1 MNHLAQSDDE
11 AARQFATYKCTDPY
25 PDIKPALLN
34 SADIYDYV
42 AATGMI
48 YPFKPDKLKP
58 ASYEADLLGP
68 VVYWD
73 ADNKEKRIDLQ
84 RGTQFTLKRNSIA
97 FVTLHAKLRLPKY
110 IALRFNLR
118 ITNVHRGILLG
129 TGPLVDPGFE
139 GNLVIPLH
147 NLTTNDYEFQ
157 GGEDL
162 IWIEFTKLSPHE
174 SWSKVTNEMFGLRRV
189 GVLKT
194 FPENKKNKDID
205 YYLSQAAPHRSI
217 RSSISDAVE
226 SARRDAKSAA
236 RSAQWTR
243 NFVFGI
249 GFLSI
254 LGLSYGFYQ
263 VMSLVENSHAY
274 VTEAHKQLETRAW
287 EPPERFKN
295 LETEVASLRQSVEHL
310 REQSVAS
317 PRPTPHHAKEKK

>member
-48 YPFKPDKLKP
+48 YPFNPDKLKP

-129 TGPLVDPGFE
+129 TGPLVDPG
-139 GNLVIPLH
+139 LR
-147 NLTTNDYEFQ
+147 
-157 GGEDL
+157 
-162 IWIEFTKLSPHE
+162 
-174 SWSKVTNEMFGLRRV
+174 VT
-189 GVLKT
+189 
-194 FPENKKNKDID
+194 
-205 YYLSQAAPHRSI
+205 S
-217 RSSISDAVE
+217 
-226 SARRDAKSAA
+226 
-236 RSAQWTR
+236 
-243 NFVFGI
+243 
-249 GFLSI
+249 
-254 LGLSYGFYQ
+254 
-263 VMSLVENSHAY
+263 
-274 VTEAHKQLETRAW
+274 
-287 EPPERFKN
+287 
-295 LETEVASLRQSVEHL
+295 
-310 REQSVAS
+310 
-317 PRPTPHHAKEKK
+317 